1 MVTQEGALSLG
12 GRPGSL
18 DHVLRDAGLS
28 DFKAELE
35 QLAMNTRGAPQWKR
49 RGYVAARGAR
59 ATAPRGFQEVPALE
73 TRSKFRTLIVQRDAR
88 PIGRKVV
95 IARRQDYPFAS
106 FTNLRPAAA
115 LLPPCS
121 SHRMMACCIKQEDR
135 GGNRRWLPR

>member
-1 MVTQEGALSLG
+1 MLDPRRREFITLLG
-12 GRPGSL
+12 G
-18 DHVLRDAGLS
+18 
-28 DFKAELE
+28 
-35 QLAMNTRGAPQWKR
+35 
-49 RGYVAARGAR
+49 VAARDAR

-95 IARRQDYPFAS
+95 IARRQDCWGAKATYPFAS